1 MDEKEIIKWGLIALG
16 LYLVYEYIESNGGL
30 SAVLTGTG
38 AAATTTCPTGYV
50 LVSGQCV
57 AAATTQ
63 TTTQTP
69 VTTPV
74 KTPVTT
80 PVTTPCV
87 APNFLMNGVCSP
99 PENVAISQL
108 VLSAATNAGEP
119 NSLNM
124 DQWCYYYSQA
134 TGQTCPD
141 PGSFSAAVY
150 SANGATDR
158 TTPISVSQ
166 WLAIMQTQNAGL
178 TGLGAFSKPNPK
190 WRPEWLN

>member
-38 AAATTTCPTGYV
+38 AAVTTCPAGFL

-57 AAATTQ
+57 ATPVTTQ
-63 TTTQTP
+63 TTP

-74 KTPVTT
+74 KTVAP
-80 PVTTPCV
+80 PATTPCV
-87 APNFLMNGVCSP
+87 APNFLQNGVCTP
-99 PENVAISQL
+99 PAAAAAVSQIIL
-108 VLSAATNAGEP
+108 AQATNAGEP
-119 NSLNM
+119 DSLNM
-124 DQWCYYYSQA
+124 DQWCYYYAQA